1 MTLQAMDDRRTVQ
14 PPNAQ
19 TPRWLEK
26 LEFKRQA
33 RAIPIENTLTNT
45 KQFSLCR
52 IILLFIIYIC
62 SFVHYTL
69 NTIQTEKKNLV
80 ISFTKVKGVIRF
92 INPSK
97 LLVKYLNLKFWT
109 YIEHEIFRSKE
120 NEKTWSNFLL
130 PQVGVPP
137 CPLVWTILHRMLI
150 WGKINWLIPCIQI
163 TLSTFGVHF
172 LPSSSTRAQWKVG
185 Q

>member
-52 IILLFIIYIC
+52 IILLFSIYIC
-62 SFVHYTL
+62 SFIHYTKYYP
-69 NTIQTEKKNLV
+69 NRKKTLV

-97 LLVKYLNLKFWT
+97 LLVKYLNLKFF
-109 YIEHEIFRSKE
+109 EHILNMQYLDLKKMRKHGAIFFCHRLESHLVR
-120 NEKTWSNFLL
+120 WSEQF
-130 PQVGVPP
+130 
-137 CPLVWTILHRMLI
+137 
-150 WGKINWLIPCIQI
+150 CI
-163 TLSTFGVHF
+163 GC
-172 LPSSSTRAQWKVG
+172 
-185 Q
+185 